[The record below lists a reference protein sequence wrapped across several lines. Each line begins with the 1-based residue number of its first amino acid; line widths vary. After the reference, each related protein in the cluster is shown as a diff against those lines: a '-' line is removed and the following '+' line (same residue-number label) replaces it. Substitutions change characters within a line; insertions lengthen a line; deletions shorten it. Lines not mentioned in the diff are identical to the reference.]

1 VIEEPKINRNLA
13 LELLRVTEAGAL
25 AAAPLQGRGNKEAAD
40 RRAVEAIR
48 ESLAS
53 VDMRG
58 TVVIGEGEKD
68 QAPMLYFGESI
79 GNGLEP
85 EVDVAIDPI
94 EGTSLT
100 ASGLP
105 GAISVVALSERG
117 TMFTT
122 HVHYMH
128 KLVVGRKAR
137 GVIDLDMPAEWNL
150 KRIAKAEG
158 LPVQEL
164 TVVVLDRERNKE
176 IIGEIRQVGARIK
189 LIFAGDVAGAL
200 EAALET
206 RFGIHCMMGS
216 GGATEG
222 VLAACAIKTMGGDM
236 QAKLYY
242 QDDKERELAVTEG
255 HKPDKIL
262 CIDDLCSGKDVF
274 FAATGITTG
283 ELLKGV
289 RYEDVYAYTQSMV
302 LRSASGTMRIVDA
315 YHPIDKLRVKGLLP
329 EQVRVR

>member
-1 VIEEPKINRNLA
+1 MIEEPKINRNLA

-25 AAAPLQGRGNKEAAD
+25 AAAPLQGRGNKIEAD

-48 ESLAS
+48 ESLAT
-53 VDMRG
+53 VDMKG
-58 TVVIGEGEKD
+58 MVVIGEGEKD
-68 QAPMLYFGESI
+68 QAPMLYFGEEI

-85 EVDVAIDPI
+85 EVDVAVDPI

-105 GAISVVALSERG
+105 GAISVVALAERG
-117 TMFTT
+117 SMFTT
-122 HVHYMH
+122 HVHYMQ

-137 GVIDLDMPAEWNL
+137 GVIDLEMPVEWNL
-150 KRIAKAEG
+150 RRIAKAEG

-164 TVVVLDRERNKE
+164 AVVVLDRERNQE
-176 IIGEIRQVGARIK
+176 IVAQIRDVGARIK
-189 LIFAGDVAGAL
+189 LITAGDVAGAL

-222 VLAACAIKTMGGDM
+222 VLAACANKTIGGDM
-236 QAKLYY
+236 QPSFTFR
-242 QDDKERELAVTEG
+242 DDREKALAIKEG
-255 HKPDKIL
+255 HKPDKLL
-262 CIDDLCSGKDVF
+262 CIDDLCSGKDIF
-274 FAATGITTG
+274 FAATGITSG
-283 ELLKGV
+283 DLLKGV
-289 RYEDVYAYTQSMV
+289 RYEDVYAFTQSMV

-315 YHPIDKLRVKGLLP
+315 YHPIDKLRVKGILP
-329 EQVRVR
+329 EQVALR